1 MKAKIKI
8 DYSEI
13 KKGYTVTII
22 ELHKNF
28 VTVLCNGRKI
38 DFCYSEIEFLTDKK
52 NLFDIGRALSQLQT
66 IGFVMRDK
74 DIKKAVS
81 GILPKVKNNFK
92 EKCYNEFIY
101 N

>member
-13 KKGYTVTII
+13 KKNEIVIVS

-28 VTVLCNGRKI
+28 VSVLCNGRKI
-38 DFCYSEIEFLTDKK
+38 DFGYSEIEFLTDKK
-52 NLFDIGRALSQLQT
+52 NLFYIGRTLSQLQT
-66 IGFVMRDK
+66 IGFVMREK
-74 DIKKAVS
+74 DIKKAIF
-81 GILPKVKNNFK
+81 GILPKLKISFK